1 MSSSEEDYGRTER
14 PLHKPSHSAHSHG
27 KSKYSENSATGRYSE
42 SRSRIAFS
50 ENAGSAS
57 SRYNE
62 NSANQRFS
70 NGSENGRYSSSD
82 GSGSPRYS
90 ETSTRFG
97 DAGFPGENVGS
108 SSSSSSSSG
117 SGGGGSGRGSRFN
130 ESSGNSYYEGKGSRY
145 AENRLSSD
153 EDRFESE
160 NGNRYSERERSSSGE
175 RYPIPPPSPASNT
188 ERYAPNEHY
197 VNNDRT
203 ERFSADKS
211 DRYIIVAPERLD
223 RSSERSS
230 ERYNS
235 SERNYDRISEKQ
247 CQHMPERYVSGN
259 ERYII
264 HNIQDSNSGNL
275 ERVSDKYGANEKGSE
290 RFSERY
296 LQSSERT
303 SKSDKFID
311 GADSFRG
318 SERKDYRSERFV
330 QSPSLGDVQRF
341 DRYCTLP
348 SHSER
353 CSKDST
359 ERFENSRYLPPP
371 APAPSDRYNPP
382 ERYIPPPAPSND
394 RFSETI
400 RERFSET
407 PSRDRYQDRY
417 IPPPAPERFVSNSY
431 DRFHSSSVNP
441 GDPYMRRDL
450 GYHHHYRLPHPNYH
464 IHHQSNYYHPHYQR
478 TLPHRT
484 VVSYHP
490 HHSILP
496 SPTRAQLRCC
506 PSPNHYVQPDDLGSA
521 SSTSSSQSANV
532 LTANLSGPSL
542 PVLAASLT
550 NGQNLTSF
558 SASVNVN
565 IVTAQ
570 ATSTLPRER
579 DRDRDR
585 DRDYIPPC
593 TSPLLGRGRTPPVGS
608 LARMPSNVEYLGA
621 SGGRHVSTPTP
632 PPSLPR
638 CSSLSNCEVTSETP
652 SCKGDHS
659 HHHYPPARRSCS
671 GVLESGSGSCCNS
684 SRRNANSCSLN
695 IGSASNQQIAA
706 ECATSDSGPADSGRS
721 SVAVSCV
728 VSASPNTLIHST
740 VW

>member
-1 MSSSEEDYGRTER
+1 M
-14 PLHKPSHSAHSHG
+14 
-27 KSKYSENSATGRYSE
+27 
-42 SRSRIAFS
+42 
-50 ENAGSAS
+50 
-57 SRYNE
+57 
-62 NSANQRFS
+62 
-70 NGSENGRYSSSD
+70 
-82 GSGSPRYS
+82 
-90 ETSTRFG
+90 
-97 DAGFPGENVGS
+97 
-108 SSSSSSSSG
+108 
-117 SGGGGSGRGSRFN
+117 
-130 ESSGNSYYEGKGSRY
+130 
-145 AENRLSSD
+145 
-153 EDRFESE
+153 
-160 NGNRYSERERSSSGE
+160 
-175 RYPIPPPSPASNT
+175 
-188 ERYAPNEHY
+188 
-197 VNNDRT
+197 
-203 ERFSADKS
+203 
-211 DRYIIVAPERLD
+211 
-223 RSSERSS
+223 
-230 ERYNS
+230 
-235 SERNYDRISEKQ
+235 
-247 CQHMPERYVSGN
+247 
-259 ERYII
+259 
-264 HNIQDSNSGNL
+264 QDSNSGNL
-275 ERVSDKYGANEKGSE
+275 ERASDKYGANEKSSE

-296 LQSSERT
+296 LQSSSERT

-311 GADSFRG
+311 GADGFRG

-353 CSKDST
+353 CSKDSA

-417 IPPPAPERFVSNSY
+417 IPPPAPERFVPNSY
-431 DRFHSSSVNP
+431 DRFHSSTVNP
-441 GDPYMRRDL
+441 GDP
-450 GYHHHYRLPHPNYH
+450 
-464 IHHQSNYYHPHYQR
+464 YYHPHYQR

-585 DRDYIPPC
+585 DREYIPPC
-593 TSPLLGRGRTPPVGS
+593 TSPLLGRGRTPPAGS

-638 CSSLSNCEVTSETP
+638 CSSLSNCEVTGDAP

-671 GVLESGSGSCCNS
+671 GVLESGTGSCCTTT
-684 SRRNANSCSLN
+684 RRNGNGCSLN
-695 IGSASNQQIAA
+695 IAGAVAGSQQIPS
-706 ECATSDSGPADSGRS
+706 ECASSDSGAGEAGRS
-721 SVAVSCV
+721 AVAVSCV